1 MSAPR
6 GQRCTGITEGH
17 ERVQGQ
23 VKWYDAVKGYG
34 FIGRE
39 NDKDV
44 FVHLTAIYS
53 EDVAPRHPVLKNNEK
68 VEFYIAET
76 EKGIEAREVT
86 LENGAIVPKRALRR
100 FPRRYPRRNNRAEES
115 TEAKPEGEAPKNE
128 EGKPEKKNVQKRRR
142 YRKYRKNNK
151 KNAEAVEAKP
161 AEEKP
166 AEAKPAEEKPAES
179 N

>member
-1 MSAPR
+1 MPSRYAA
-6 GQRCTGITEGH
+6 H
-17 ERVQGQ
+17 D
-23 VKWYDAVKGYG
+23 YLDAQGYG

-86 LENGAIVPKRALRR
+86 LENGAIVPKVFFSLFVPISQRALRR

-166 AEAKPAEEKPAES
+166 AEAKPVEEKPAEA